1 MMIQDHVTMTP
12 TTSQTSQNGF
22 TLIELMIV
30 VAVIGVLAA
39 IAYPSY
45 QEYVKKTKRTAM
57 MAELVNLG
65 NQIEAQKLSK
75 GSYAKIT
82 TTDFSGNYPKNG
94 TALYA
99 VTLNLDANADGNQR
113 DWILTATPI
122 ASSAMASDGT
132 LSFNHQGRKC
142 RDSKCG
148 QGDAWKD

>member
-39 IAYPSY
+39 IAYPNY
-45 QEYVKKTKRTAM
+45 QEYVKKTKRTDM

-65 NQIEAQKLSK
+65 NQIESQKLSK
-75 GSYAKIT
+75 GSYSNIT

-148 QGDAWKD
+148 QGDAWRD

>member
-57 MAELVNLG
+57 MAELVSLG

-82 TTDFSGNYPKNG
+82 TTDFSGDYPKDD

-99 VTLNLDANADGNQR
+99 VTLNLDDNKDGNLR
-113 DWILTATPI
+113 DWVLTATPI
-122 ASSAMASDGT
+122 PTSTMAGDGT

-148 QGDAWKD
+148 QGDAWRD